1 VCLLLG
7 SDHVTLTS
15 LAALE
20 PFLERGLLK
29 RLPVDVKQP
38 PVVQYLI
45 RSGTRPLTSPAAA
58 LAAEF
63 RRVSRRLRR

>member
-1 VCLLLG
+1 MLLE

-20 PFLERGLLK
+20 PLRERGLLK
-29 RLPVDVKQP
+29 VLPIDVGLP
-38 PVVQYLI
+38 PIVQYLI
-45 RSGTRPLTSPAAA
+45 CSAARPLTSHAQA